1 MRRSLRSLLW
11 RVSIEQEVEEE
22 IALHI
27 EMRTRRLVER
37 GMDPAA
43 AREAVLARLGD
54 LNRLKRT
61 CVDLGR
67 KREREM
73 RLTQWLEEFGDDVRF
88 AVRQLKTAPGFTLV
102 ATLTLALG
110 IGANSAIFALA
121 DATLMR
127 PLPFTDPDRLVWVW
141 ETRDG
146 QQGRVFLNPL
156 DLDDFIERN
165 RTLESLAGF
174 VSSGMPFGNPDGSA
188 ERVPALAVTTRF
200 FDVFG
205 VVPIAGRTFQRAD
218 EGPRPSAIVLGE
230 AFWRR
235 RFGGDVAVVGREL
248 RLDGRPFTV
257 IGIVPASFR
266 FDVGT
271 RDTALWTLLNTPV
284 NSGASGRYAHYV
296 RAVGRMKPGATL
308 EATQADL
315 AGIAAA
321 LGREMPATN
330 QEHAAM
336 VEPLRDGL
344 VGRDLRLTSI
354 LLLGVVGFVLLL
366 CCANVANLLL
376 ARTTG
381 RARELAVRS
390 ALGAGRRRI
399 MRQVLT
405 ESLVLAGLGGAAG
418 AAIGAALLR
427 VAPALMPDGLLP
439 RTLTLAFD
447 GRVLSFCA
455 VAAGVVAVLFGLAPA
470 WQASGL
476 TLSQVL
482 AFDSRTGTGR
492 AAKFRSLLGVG
503 QVAAAV
509 LLLCGAGLLLR
520 TLLAVSTVDG
530 GFRATNVLT
539 MMIGVSPTAAFTG
552 KPDAWYRFYDSIER
566 EVQAVPGVQRAGLG
580 GTLPLDGGWYTQ
592 AFDIVGDPPKPQ
604 ANRDNAS
611 YHMITPTYFETLDV
625 PIVVGRGI
633 GPQDIAGAPEV
644 CVVNEAFVRRFVGNR
659 NPIGM
664 RVNVQAMVQPARS
677 VVREIVGVVSQIKER
692 PDEPEP
698 VPQVY
703 VPLAQNT
710 WWQVS
715 LVVRPVA
722 GDAAALSPAVLAA
735 IARVDRTRPAM
746 AVRTLDDI
754 GWEAVSRPRFRA
766 LLVATFALLALVLA
780 AIGVFGM
787 LAYSVQQRWREFGV
801 RIALGATPRDLLGMV
816 ARSGGRVIA
825 IGVGIGLVAAA
836 VLGRTIASVLF
847 GVQPLDPVTYVAV
860 AALLGV
866 TAVVATA
873 VPAIRAARVDP
884 VVAFRSE

>member
-1 MRRSLRSLLW
+1 MKRSLRSWLW
-11 RVSIEQEVEEE
+11 RVPIEQEVAEE
-22 IALHI
+22 IAFHV
-27 EMRTRRLVER
+27 EMRTRALIAR
-37 GMDPAA
+37 GMDPDA
-43 AREAVLARLGD
+43 ARRSALGRVGDVGRLQ
-54 LNRLKRT
+54 RA

-88 AVRQLKTAPGFTLV
+88 AFRQLRGSPGFTLV

-127 PLPFTDPDRLVWVW
+127 PLPFADPDRLVWMW
-141 ETRDG
+141 ESRNG
-146 QQGRVFLNPL
+146 QGRTMLNPL
-156 DLDDFIERN
+156 DLQDFIERN
-165 RTLESLAGF
+165 RTFESLAGF
-174 VSSGMPFGNPDGSA
+174 VSSGMPFGNPDGTA
-188 ERVPALAVTTRF
+188 ERVPGLAVTTRF

-235 RFGGDVAVVGREL
+235 RFGGDPSVVGREL
-248 RLDGRPFTV
+248 RLDGRSFTV
-257 IGIVPASFR
+257 VGIVPASFR
-266 FDVGT
+266 FDLGEA
-271 RDTALWTLLNTPV
+271 DTALWTLLNTPV
-284 NSGASGRYAHYV
+284 NSGPSARYAHYV
-296 RAVGRMKPGATL
+296 RAVGRMKPGVTL
-308 EATQADL
+308 EAARDDM

-321 LGREMPATN
+321 LGRETPATN
-330 QEHAAM
+330 QGHGVT

-344 VGRDLRLTSI
+344 VGRDLRLTST

-405 ESLVLAGLGGAAG
+405 ESLVLAALGGVAG
-418 AAIGAALLR
+418 AGIGAALLR
-427 VAPALMPDGLLP
+427 VAPALVPAGLLP
-439 RTLTLAFD
+439 GVLSPAFD
-447 GRVLSFCA
+447 SRVLAFCA
-455 VAAGVVAVLFGLAPA
+455 VTAAVVAVLFGLAPA

-482 AFDSRTGTGR
+482 AIDARTGTSRG
-492 AAKFRSLLGVG
+492 ATFRSLLGVG

-530 GFRATNVLT
+530 GFRAANVLT
-539 MMIGVSPTAAFTG
+539 MMVGVSPTAAFTG
-552 KPDAWYRFYDSIER
+552 TPDAWHRFYDSIER
-566 EVQAVPGVQRAGLG
+566 EVQAVPGVRSAGLG

-592 AFDIVGDPPKPQ
+592 AFDIVGDPSKPH
-604 ANRDNAS
+604 ANRDNAG

-625 PIVVGRGI
+625 PMVAGRGI
-633 GPQDIAGAPEV
+633 GPQDVAGAPEV
-644 CVVNEAFVRRFVGNR
+644 CVVNEAFVRRFIGNR

-664 RVNVQAMVQPARS
+664 QINVQAMVQPARS
-677 VVREIVGVVSQIKER
+677 VIREIVGVVRQLKER
-692 PDEPEP
+692 PDEAEP

-722 GDAAALSPAVLAA
+722 GDAAALTPAVLAA

-746 AVRTLDDI
+746 QVRTLDDI

-766 LLVATFALLALVLA
+766 VMVATFAAVALVLA
-780 AIGVFGM
+780 AIGVFGI

-816 ARSGGRVIA
+816 ARSGGRVIGT
-825 IGVGIGLVAAA
+825 GVAIGLVAAA
-836 VLGRTIASVLF
+836 LLGRTIDSVLF

-860 AALLGV
+860 ATLLGV

-873 VPAIRAARVDP
+873 VPAMRAARVDP

>member
-1 MRRSLRSLLW
+1 MKRSLRSLLW
-11 RVSIEQEVEEE
+11 RVPIEQEVDEE
-22 IALHI
+22 IAFHI
-27 EMRTRRLVER
+27 EMRTRQLVER
-37 GMDPAA
+37 GMDPRS

-54 LNRLKRT
+54 VNRLKRT

-73 RLTQWLEEFGDDVRF
+73 RLTQWLEEVGDDVRF
-88 AVRQLKTAPGFTLV
+88 SFRQLRGSPGFTLV

-121 DATLMR
+121 DTTLMR
-127 PLPFTDPDRLVWVW
+127 PLPFAAPDRLVWMW
-141 ETRDG
+141 ETRNG
-146 QQGRVFLNPL
+146 QGRIFLNPL
-156 DLDDFIERN
+156 DLEDFIERN
-165 RTLESLAGF
+165 RTFDPLAGF
-174 VSSGMPFGNPDGSA
+174 VRSGMPFSNPDGTA
-188 ERVPALAVTTRF
+188 ERVPGLAVTTRF
-200 FDVFG
+200 FDVFR

-230 AFWRR
+230 ALWRR
-235 RFGGDVAVVGREL
+235 RFGGDPAIVGREL
-248 RLDGRPFTV
+248 QLDGRAMTV
-257 IGIVPASFR
+257 IGIVPSSFR
-266 FDVGT
+266 FDLGEIET
-271 RDTALWTLLNTPV
+271 GLWTLLNTPA
-284 NSGASGRYAHYV
+284 NSGPSGRLSHYV
-296 RAVGRMKPGATL
+296 QAVGRLKRGVTL
-308 EATQADL
+308 EAAQADM
-315 AGIAAA
+315 AGITAV

-330 QEHAAM
+330 QGHD
-336 VEPLRDGL
+336 VTVVPLREGL
-344 VGRDLRLTSI
+344 VGRDLRLTST

-405 ESLVLAGLGGAAG
+405 ESLVLAALGGAAG
-418 AAIGAALLR
+418 AGIGAALLR
-427 VAPALMPDGLLP
+427 VAPALLPAGLLP
-439 RTLTLAFD
+439 GVLTLTFD
-447 GRVLSFCA
+447 GRVLAFC
-455 VAAGVVAVLFGLAPA
+455 VIAAAVVAVLFGLAPA

-476 TLSQVL
+476 TLLQVL
-482 AFDSRTGTGR
+482 AFDSRTGASRGT
-492 AAKFRSLLGVG
+492 KFRSLLGVG

-539 MMIGVSPTAAFTG
+539 MMIGISPTAVFRGT
-552 KPDAWYRFYDSIER
+552 PDSWYQFYDSIER
-566 EVQAVPGVQRAGLG
+566 EVQAVPGVRSAGLG
-580 GTLPLDGGWYTQ
+580 GALPLDGGWYTQ
-592 AFDIVGDPPKPQ
+592 AFDIVGDPPKPR
-604 ANRDNAS
+604 ANRDNAG

-625 PIVVGRGI
+625 PMVAGRGI
-633 GPQDIAGAPEV
+633 GPQDVAGAPEV
-644 CVVNEAFVRRFVGNR
+644 CVVDEAFVRRFIGSR

-664 RVNVQAMVQPARS
+664 RVDVQAMMQPARS
-677 VVREIVGVVSQIKER
+677 VIREIVGVVGQIKER

-698 VPQVY
+698 VPHVY

-715 LVVRPVA
+715 LVVRPAA
-722 GDAAALSPAVLAA
+722 GNAAALTPAVLAA
-735 IARVDRTRPAM
+735 IARVDKSRPAM

-754 GWEAVSRPRFRA
+754 GWEAASRPRFRA
-766 LLVATFALLALVLA
+766 LMVATFAALALVLA
-780 AIGVFGM
+780 AIGVFGI

-816 ARSGGRVIA
+816 ARSGGRVISAGVA
-825 IGVGIGLVAAA
+825 IGLLAAGL
-836 VLGRTIASVLF
+836 LGRTIASVLF
-847 GVQPLDPVTYVAV
+847 GVQPVDPVTYVAV

-866 TAVVATA
+866 TAIVATA
-873 VPAIRAARVDP
+873 VPAMRAARVDP

>member
-1 MRRSLRSLLW
+1 MKRSLRSWLW
-11 RVSIEQEVEEE
+11 RVPIEQEVEEE
-22 IALHI
+22 IAFHI

-37 GMDPAA
+37 GMDATA
-43 AREAVLARLGD
+43 AREVVLANLGD
-54 LNRLKRT
+54 INRLKRI
-61 CVDLGR
+61 CVNLGR
-67 KREREM
+67 QREREM
-73 RLTQWLEEFGDDVRF
+73 RLTQWLEEFGNDVRF
-88 AVRQLKTAPGFTLV
+88 SFRQLKGAPGFTLV

-127 PLPFTDPDRLVWVW
+127 PLPFAEPHRLVWMW
-141 ETRDG
+141 ETRNG
-146 QQGRVFLNPL
+146 QGRIFVNPL
-156 DLDDFIERN
+156 DLEDFIERN
-165 RTLESLAGF
+165 RTFDALAGF
-174 VSSGMPFGNPDGSA
+174 VRSGMPFDNPDGTA
-188 ERVPALAVTTRF
+188 ERVPSLAVTTRF
-200 FDVFG
+200 FDVFR

-218 EGPRPSAIVLGE
+218 EGPRPNAIVLGE

-235 RFGGDVAVVGREL
+235 RFGGDPSIVGREL
-248 RLDGRPFTV
+248 RLDGRSFTV
-257 IGIVPASFR
+257 LGIMPASFR
-266 FDVGT
+266 FDLGEE
-271 RDTALWTLLNTPV
+271 DTSLWTLLNTPV
-284 NSGASGRYAHYV
+284 DSGPSGRRAHYV
-296 RAVGRMKPGATL
+296 QAIGRLRTGVTR
-308 EATQADL
+308 EAAQAEM

-321 LGREMPATN
+321 LGRELPSTN
-330 QEHAAM
+330 QGHDVTLA
-336 VEPLRDGL
+336 PLRDGL
-344 VGRDLRLTSI
+344 VGRELRLTST

-399 MRQVLT
+399 LRQVLT
-405 ESLVLAGLGGAAG
+405 ESLVLAALGGVAG
-418 AAIGAALLR
+418 AGIGAALLR
-427 VAPALMPDGLLP
+427 VAPALVPAGLLP
-439 RTLTLAFD
+439 GVLTLSFD
-447 GRVLSFCA
+447 GRVLAFCV
-455 VAAGVVAVLFGLAPA
+455 VAAAVVAVLFGVAPA

-482 AFDSRTGTGR
+482 AFDSRTGTSRGAR
-492 AAKFRSLLGVG
+492 FRSLLGVG

-520 TLLAVSTVDG
+520 TLLAVSSVDG

-539 MMIGVSPTAAFTG
+539 MMVGVSPTAAFTG
-552 KPDAWYRFYDSIER
+552 TPDAWHRYYDSVER
-566 EVQAVPGVQRAGLG
+566 EVQAVPGVRSAGLG

-604 ANRDNAS
+604 ANRDTAG
-611 YHMITPTYFETLDV
+611 YHMISPSYFETLDV
-625 PIVVGRGI
+625 PMLAGRGI
-633 GPQDIAGAPEV
+633 GPQDAAGAPEV
-644 CVVNEAFVRRFVGNR
+644 CVVDEAFVRRFIGNR

-664 RVNVQAMVQPARS
+664 RIDVQAMVQPSRS
-677 VVREIVGVVSQIKER
+677 VVREIVGVVGQIKER

-698 VPQVY
+698 VPHVY

-715 LVVRPVA
+715 VVVRPA
-722 GDAAALSPAVLAA
+722 TGNAAALTPAVLAA
-735 IARVDRTRPAM
+735 IARVDKSRPAM
-746 AVRTLDDI
+746 AVRTIDDI

-766 LLVATFALLALVLA
+766 LMVATFAALALVLA
-780 AIGVFGM
+780 AIGVFGI

-825 IGVGIGLVAAA
+825 IGVAIGLLAAA
-836 VLGRTIASVLF
+836 LLGQTIASVLF

-860 AALLGV
+860 ATLLGV

-873 VPAIRAARVDP
+873 VPAMRAAKVDP

>member
-1 MRRSLRSLLW
+1 MKRSLRSWLW
-11 RVSIEQEVEEE
+11 RVPIEQEVDEE
-22 IALHI
+22 IAFHI

-37 GMDPAA
+37 GIDPGA

-54 LNRLKRT
+54 VNRLKRT
-61 CVDLGR
+61 CVDLGM

-73 RLTQWLEEFGDDVRF
+73 RLTQWLHEFGDDVRF
-88 AVRQLKTAPGFTLV
+88 AFRQLRGSPGFTLV

-127 PLPFTDPDRLVWVW
+127 PLPFAHPDRLVWLW
-141 ETRDG
+141 ESRNG
-146 QQGRVFLNPL
+146 QGRSSLNPL
-156 DLDDFIERN
+156 DLQDFIERN
-165 RTLESLAGF
+165 RTFESLAGF
-174 VSSGMPFGNPDGSA
+174 VSSGMPFGNPDGTA
-188 ERVPALAVTTRF
+188 ERVPGLAVTTRF

-235 RFGGDVAVVGREL
+235 RFGGDPSVVGREL
-248 RLDGRPFTV
+248 RLDGRSFTV

-266 FDVGT
+266 FDLGEL
-271 RDTALWTLLNTPV
+271 DTALWTLLNTPA
-284 NSGASGRYAHYV
+284 NSGPSGRYAHYV
-296 RAVGRMKPGATL
+296 RAVGRMNPGVTL
-308 EATQADL
+308 EAARDDV

-330 QEHAAM
+330 QGHGVT

-344 VGRDLRLTSI
+344 VGRDLRLTST

-405 ESLVLAGLGGAAG
+405 ESLVLAALGGVAG

-427 VAPALMPDGLLP
+427 VAPALVPAGLLP
-439 RTLTLAFD
+439 GVLTLTFD
-447 GRVLSFCA
+447 GRVLTFCV
-455 VAAGVVAVLFGLAPA
+455 VAAAVVAVLFGLAPA

-482 AFDSRTGTGR
+482 AFDSRTGTSRG
-492 AAKFRSLLGVG
+492 ATFRSLLGVG

-539 MMIGVSPTAAFTG
+539 MMVGVSPTAAFTG
-552 KPDAWYRFYDSIER
+552 TPDAWYRFYDSIER
-566 EVQAVPGVQRAGLG
+566 EVQAVPGVGSAGLG

-604 ANRDNAS
+604 AD
-611 YHMITPTYFETLDV
+611 
-625 PIVVGRGI
+625 
-633 GPQDIAGAPEV
+633 
-644 CVVNEAFVRRFVGNR
+644 
-659 NPIGM
+659 
-664 RVNVQAMVQPARS
+664 
-677 VVREIVGVVSQIKER
+677 REE
-692 PDEPEP
+692 
-698 VPQVY
+698 
-703 VPLAQNT
+703 
-710 WWQVS
+710 
-715 LVVRPVA
+715 
-722 GDAAALSPAVLAA
+722 
-735 IARVDRTRPAM
+735 
-746 AVRTLDDI
+746 
-754 GWEAVSRPRFRA
+754 
-766 LLVATFALLALVLA
+766 
-780 AIGVFGM
+780 
-787 LAYSVQQRWREFGV
+787 
-801 RIALGATPRDLLGMV
+801 
-816 ARSGGRVIA
+816 
-825 IGVGIGLVAAA
+825 
-836 VLGRTIASVLF
+836 
-847 GVQPLDPVTYVAV
+847 
-860 AALLGV
+860 
-866 TAVVATA
+866 
-873 VPAIRAARVDP
+873 
-884 VVAFRSE
+884 